1 MKALILSL
9 RSCLPSTVISNNFG
23 DSSVFHGHLIRHLFT
38 FHFTYS
44 HGSLLS
50 GALMKFLC
58 DITMLQLMKFVFP
71 LGIKCPFEINESL
84 VTKLLLNF
92 VNSVCKK
99 YLDLPDSCQNRY
111 LISLANLHKTV
122 GRITPSI

>member
-38 FHFTYS
+38 YHFTYS

-71 LGIKCPFEINESL
+71 LGIKYPFEINESL

-92 VNSVCKK
+92 VSSVCKK